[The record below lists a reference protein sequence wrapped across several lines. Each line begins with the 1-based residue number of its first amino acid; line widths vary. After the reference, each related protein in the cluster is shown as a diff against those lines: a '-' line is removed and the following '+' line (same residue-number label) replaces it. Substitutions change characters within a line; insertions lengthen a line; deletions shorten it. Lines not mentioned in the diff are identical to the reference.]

1 MERLSRFL
9 ADHRR
14 VLAAVLAGL
23 AMFAA
28 LTALTS
34 EPDSRVVLVAARD
47 LPSGHVLED
56 ADVRPVSMP
65 EAVAVGTVE
74 QPVGRMSAGAMRSG
88 EPLTDRRVVDPR
100 ALPDGRV
107 LASIAV
113 ERSGAEFVRPGDT
126 VDVLAVRDAHDAAAE
141 PLVSGAEVL
150 VVQEREGTE
159 VTTLGLVVEPETAR
173 AVAAA
178 AATSRF
184 AVTHALS
191 S

>member
-34 EPDSRVVLVAARD
+34 EPASRTVLVASRD

-56 ADVRPVSMP
+56 SDVERVAMP
-65 EAVAVGTVE
+65 EAAAVETVAE
-74 QPVGRMSAGAMRSG
+74 PAGRMSAGAMRAG
-88 EPLTDRRVVDPR
+88 EPLTDRRVIDPR
-100 ALPDGRV
+100 DLPDGRV

-113 ERSGAEFVRPGDT
+113 ERSAAELVRPGDA
-126 VDVLAVRDAHDAAAE
+126 VDVLAIADAHDAPADPVVEQAD
-141 PLVSGAEVL
+141 VL

-159 VTTLGLVVEPETAR
+159 MTTLGLVVEP
-173 AVAAA
+173 AVARTLAA
-178 AATSRF
+178 VGATSRF
-184 AVTHALS
+184 AVTHTAP
-191 S
+191 

>member
-34 EPDSRVVLVAARD
+34 EPASRTVLVAARD
-47 LPSGHVLED
+47 LPSGHILQD
-56 ADVRPVSMP
+56 ADIER
-65 EAVAVGTVE
+65 VAVPETVAVDTVDA
-74 QPVGRMSAGAMRSG
+74 PVGRMSAGAMRAG

-100 ALPDGRV
+100 ELPDGRV

-113 ERSGAEFVRPGDT
+113 ERSGAALVRPGDA
-126 VDVLAVRDAHDAAAE
+126 VDVLAIADAHDAPAE
-141 PLVSGAEVL
+141 PLVERAEVL
-150 VVQEREGTE
+150 VAQDREGTE
-159 VTTLGLVVEPETAR
+159 LTTLGLVVDPAVAR
-173 AVAAA
+173 TLTAAA
-178 AATSRF
+178 ASSRF
-184 AVTHALS
+184 AVTHAMP
-191 S
+191 